1 MGRGVRMKGDDILE
15 RLLEFAARVGTVV
28 DALPET
34 RLGRH
39 VAGQLV
45 RSGSS
50 PAPNYNEG
58 RSAESRDDFC
68 HKLGI
73 ALKEL
78 RESHV
83 WLQLIAKAGLLPG
96 HRLSELVDE
105 CDQLARILASSILT
119 AKRKR
124 KTQ

>member
-1 MGRGVRMKGDDILE
+1 MKGDDILE
-15 RLLEFAARVGTVV
+15 RLLDFAARTGTVV

-45 RSGSS
+45 RSGTS
-50 PAPNYNEG
+50 PAPNYSEG
-58 RSAESRDDFC
+58 RAGESRDDFC

-83 WLQLIAKAGLLPG
+83 WLRLIVKAGLLPG
-96 HRLSELVDE
+96 HRLSELIDE
-105 CDQLARILASSILT
+105 SDQLARILASSILT
-119 AKRKR
+119 AKRNTR
-124 KTQ
+124 RDANR

>member
-1 MGRGVRMKGDDILE
+1 MQNWSMSEGTSVKGDDILG
-15 RLLEFAARVGTVV
+15 RLLDFGARTGTVV
-28 DALPET
+28 DALPDT

-45 RSGSS
+45 RSGTS

-58 RSAESRDDFC
+58 RAAESRDDFC
-68 HKLGI
+68 HKLAI

-83 WLQLIAKAGLLPG
+83 WLLLIVKACCSRGT
-96 HRLSELVDE
+96 
-105 CDQLARILASSILT
+105 AST
-119 AKRKR
+119 
-124 KTQ
+124 T

>member
-1 MGRGVRMKGDDILE
+1 MKGDDILE
-15 RLLEFAARVGTVV
+15 RLLEFAARAGTVV

-58 RSAESRDDFC
+58 RAAESRDDFC
-68 HKLGI
+68 RKLGI

-83 WLQLIAKAGLLPG
+83 WLQLIIKARLLPG

-124 KTQ
+124 KGA